1 MHFIFHCL
9 LFVVAVTSKSVPPPT
24 DGLKNVFNYF
34 IQDNGNI
41 LRNVQI
47 AINIT
52 EDFVTSDAGRT
63 FLLNCYNPVSDK
75 SKVIYQQIYIESD
88 PSTRG
93 LFAGVQIFNRS
104 LSSTFV
110 NQMQIGN
117 LSNGHII
124 PAGTELVIALTTD
137 KHGALNGACFKLTID
152 HETSSQNIEIN
163 GADTT
168 TKVQVVPITGFTFN
182 IVGTLDKGSFS
193 SGSGNIIYSAEN
205 PIVPVNAQPNGLGNA
220 LSSTIGNSVYG
231 EMRDRK
237 TQRLKQNFGVE

>member
-41 LRNVQI
+41 LRNIQI

-52 EDFVTSDAGRT
+52 EDFVTSDAGLT

-75 SKVIYQQIYIESD
+75 SKVVYQQIYVESD

-110 NQMQIGN
+110 NQMQIRN
-117 LSNGHII
+117 LSNGHIM

-193 SGSGNIIYSAEN
+193 SG
-205 PIVPVNAQPNGLGNA
+205 
-220 LSSTIGNSVYG
+220 
-231 EMRDRK
+231 
-237 TQRLKQNFGVE
+237 